1 MPVFETVGGGTPHH
15 HHHHHHHHDGAQHG
29 GLNSF
34 ERAAAQQAL
43 AKLTGSSGF
52 TPSAQPTP
60 AGGSFHFSPIKTL
73 SQGLVAGKG
82 TDTYA
87 GGVASARF
95 AISKISSDTVL
106 SGSTAPR
113 LDRLENPSVFRL
125 SADTIN
131 LAGATAAGVKAA
143 DPSHSQQSSHTIT
156 LSDKTTLTITGVH
169 GSEII
174 KPHGH

>member
-82 TDTYA
+82 TVRATDEVELIYQTEPWGKPA
-87 GGVASARF
+87 ELRLHQKSR
-95 AISKISSDTVL
+95 
-106 SGSTAPR
+106 STARCTDWSPGSR
-113 LDRLENPSVFRL
+113 PS
-125 SADTIN
+125 
-131 LAGATAAGVKAA
+131 
-143 DPSHSQQSSHTIT
+143 
-156 LSDKTTLTITGVH
+156 
-169 GSEII
+169 
-174 KPHGH
+174 